1 MSSPDEQPL
10 RPVELATAARY
21 ELHCLFD
28 DVANPTE
35 VTVFS
40 PEGERTMTEWITA
53 DTTLAVSLDELR

>member
-1 MSSPDEQPL
+1 MSSADERTL
-10 RPVELATAARY
+10 TTVELATVPEY